1 MKRFS
6 QKPTDC
12 ISTSREPQRNQ
23 SVSAKSPSWK
33 KKDTSSDRFKG
44 MSKDLELV
52 PPLYIPGYKSRG

>member
-12 ISTSREPQRNQ
+12 MSSGSVTQSNQAVSSKNCSR
-23 SVSAKSPSWK
+23 VK
-33 KKDTSSDRFKG
+33 KEASSSRFSG
-44 MSKDLELV
+44 MSKDLERV

>member
-12 ISTSREPQRNQ
+12 MSTGAVTQSNQ
-23 SVSAKSPSWK
+23 AVSSKNSSWVK
-33 KKDTSSDRFKG
+33 KEAYSGRFTG
-44 MSKDLELV
+44 MSKDLESV

>member
-12 ISTSREPQRNQ
+12 MSTGSVTQRNQ
-23 SVSAKSPSWK
+23 AVSSKNSSWVK
-33 KKDTSSDRFKG
+33 KEASSGRFTG
-44 MSKDLELV
+44 MSKDLERV